1 MYNVQCRVYIV
12 FILVYYISA
21 NSQVSFR
28 MILKIREVI
37 NLFNVITVTFNL
49 FNVIS
54 VTFTFI
60 EIYRDL
66 DFAHD
71 GPFFLLLPTLSLQS
85 SSITTMN
92 DFHFQHKELTKN
104 KD

>member
-37 NLFNVITVTFNL
+37 NLFNVI
-49 FNVIS
+49 S

-60 EIYRDL
+60 ETWIL
-66 DFAHD
+66 PMTVLFAI
-71 GPFFLLLPTLSLQS
+71 GAYAVLAIVFYN
-85 SSITTMN
+85 N
-92 DFHFQHKELTKN
+92 DE
-104 KD
+104 

>member
-60 EIYRDL
+60 ETWIL
-66 DFAHD
+66 PMTVLFAI
-71 GPFFLLLPTLSLQS
+71 GAYAVLAIVFY
-85 SSITTMN
+85 N
-92 DFHFQHKELTKN
+92 NEE
-104 KD
+104 